1 MKTMSE
7 LYHYTECGLDYVFL
21 VNGFVVHDTGYGP
34 AVEVGHADRLDRQ
47 IAEAIID
54 HQGPLT
60 GQEVRFLRG
69 LLDLT
74 QAELGDLLGKDAQSV
89 ARWERSKTAIPPT
102 EDRALRQIYL
112 EETGHLVKF
121 VETARRVST
130 IKTRIHSVTFRE
142 LPQGDWEKLV
152 A

>member
-1 MKTMSE
+1 MEPMSD
-7 LYHYTECGLDYVFL
+7 LYHYTECGLDYVYL
-21 VNGFVVHDTGYGP
+21 VNGFVVHDTGYGG
-34 AVEVGHADRLDRQ
+34 AVEVEHADRLDRQ
-47 IAEAIID
+47 IAQAIID

-112 EETGHLVKF
+112 EETGHVVKF
-121 VETARRVST
+121 VETARRVSA
-130 IKTRIHSVTFRE
+130 IKMRINRVTFRE

>member
-1 MKTMSE
+1 MNEM
-7 LYHYTECGLDYVFL
+7 YHYTECGLDYVYL
-21 VNGFVVHDTGYGP
+21 VNGYVVLDTGYGP
-34 AVEVGHADRLDRQ
+34 AVQVEHAEQLDRQ
-47 IAEAIID
+47 IALAIIN

-89 ARWERSKTAIPPT
+89 ARWERLKTAIPPT

-112 EETGHLVKF
+112 EETGHVVRF
-121 VETARRVST
+121 VETSRRVAA
-130 IKTRIHSVTFRE
+130 IKGRVERVTFRE
-142 LPQGDWEKLV
+142 LPQGVWESQ
-152 A
+152 AA